1 MNSLLCEQKNAT
13 RAKGERSL
21 ELKNTLQKK
30 DRLETV
36 ILSSAVVK
44 TNKALNL
51 PRTLDFLDYYR
62 FTCRDEKQLLFLKA
76 SILSSHSTT
85 EFLAMLTHHF

>member
-51 PRTLDFLDYYR
+51 PRTLDFLLYY
-62 FTCRDEKQLLFLKA
+62 LLTWVRH
-76 SILSSHSTT
+76 SILDLQSFDKSISGDTSPT
-85 EFLAMLTHHF
+85 SVFYP